1 MAEFR
6 LETQSIRPNVGM
18 DQQEVHQCGDVL
30 SKLFADQW
38 VLATKSLNCKHNVL
52 GKRREMLK
60 DLFKVINKNF
70 IISTEITAKELRN
83 LGFRVP
89 HLPEMLELTR
99 ISPSPR
105 GEKWP
110 DADTMVSN
118 LLEDVERVIQV
129 LYKDAIRFDKQDIKA
144 PDVEDFLED
153 TLRNHKEIAKKL
165 RCHLEQKGGVSGRY
179 GGGGYGEKG
188 RGWEKSGISGGG
200 GLERGEK
207 RWEKSG
213 VSGGGYGEK
222 SGISGYE
229 RSSYGGRYW

>member
-1 MAEFR
+1 MSEFR

-18 DQQEVHQCGDVL
+18 DQQAVHQCGDIL

-38 VLATKSLNCKHNVL
+38 VLCTKVLNCKHNVL

-60 DLFKVINKNF
+60 DLFKVIHHKLVL
-70 IISTEITAKELRN
+70 STEITGKELRN

-89 HLPEMLELTR
+89 HLPEMLEMTR
-99 ISPSPR
+99 ISPSLK

-110 DADTMVSN
+110 DADSMVSN
-118 LLEDVERVIQV
+118 MLEDVERIIQM
-129 LYKDAIRFDKQDIKA
+129 LYRDTIRCEKQDIKA

-153 TLRNHKEIAKKL
+153 TLRLHKEIAKKL

-179 GGGGYGEKG
+179 GGGGYGEKSRYG
-188 RGWEKSGISGGG
+188 EKGGISGS
-200 GLERGEK
+200 ERGGYEK
-207 RWEKSG
+207 
-213 VSGGGYGEK
+213 
-222 SGISGYE
+222 SGYE